1 MDDGAVG
8 VCVPGVAVAEGD
20 FCGGSTIV
28 DCDEER
34 EKVFAK
40 GAPRWVSFNSGRS
53 QLAVPSSAFTACRIL
68 LVSFHDMFVV
78 NAGCEIVA
86 VAQDAGE
93 GEGARPV
100 VCCLC
105 TWVADPLVLSDDDEE
120 RGEKGG
126 VRVETSEVKMF

>member
-40 GAPRWVSFNSGRS
+40 GAPKWVSFS
-53 QLAVPSSAFTACRIL
+53 F

-93 GEGARPV
+93 GEGLAR
-100 VCCLC
+100 
-105 TWVADPLVLSDDDEE
+105 WFAARA
-120 RGEKGG
+120 RGSP
-126 VRVETSEVKMF
+126 TLWC